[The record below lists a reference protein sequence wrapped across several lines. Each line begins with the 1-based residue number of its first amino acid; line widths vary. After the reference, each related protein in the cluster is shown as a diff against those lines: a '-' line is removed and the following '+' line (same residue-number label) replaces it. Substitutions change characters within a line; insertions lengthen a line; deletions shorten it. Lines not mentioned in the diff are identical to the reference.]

1 MPMRFGLYDGKL
13 DRLNRCIQ
21 VDFDASEETRIH
33 VEVFGC
39 TRKTPEPAE
48 QVGECSIGVV
58 VL

>member
-13 DRLNRCIQ
+13 DQ